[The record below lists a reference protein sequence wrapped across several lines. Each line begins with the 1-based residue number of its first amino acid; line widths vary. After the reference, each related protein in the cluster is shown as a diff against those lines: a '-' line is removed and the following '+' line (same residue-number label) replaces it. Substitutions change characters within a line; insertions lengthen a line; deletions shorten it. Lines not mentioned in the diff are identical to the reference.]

1 MPQELLSGIV
11 VSFGISL
18 LLGPFFIR
26 YMKRLQFGQQI
37 REDGPAR
44 HLAKAGTPTMGG
56 VVFLAAA
63 LITQLLLGPRQ
74 AAVFLAFLPTL
85 GGAVIGGLDDYTK
98 VSRGRS
104 LGLKARN
111 KILGQLLL
119 AGLFAALLFQAGH
132 STAVAIPFTE
142 IRLELG
148 KFYSL
153 LVVVM
158 ILSTTNAVNLTDGID
173 GLAAG
178 TAIISFLTFLYIS
191 AMQGQYELAFF
202 CAVMVGACFGFLVYN
217 LHPARVFMGDA
228 GSLALGGALA
238 AVAILTKTELYLLI
252 IGGVFV
258 IETLAVILQVAS
270 FQLTGK
276 RLFLMTPLHHH
287 FELKGWSEWRVVTS
301 FWALAFILALVA
313 LLDLGG
319 GFF

>member
-1 MPQELLSGIV
+1 
-11 VSFGISL
+11 
-18 LLGPFFIR
+18 
-26 YMKRLQFGQQI
+26 
-37 REDGPAR
+37 
-44 HLAKAGTPTMGG
+44 
-56 VVFLAAA
+56 
-63 LITQLLLGPRQ
+63 
-74 AAVFLAFLPTL
+74 
-85 GGAVIGGLDDYTK
+85 
-98 VSRGRS
+98 
-104 LGLKARN
+104 
-111 KILGQLLL
+111 
-119 AGLFAALLFQAGH
+119 LFAALLFQAGH